1 MDIEFR
7 WLDIGGARPLIP
19 QLRTRWP
26 GDANWPWSAIPQSG
40 IPIVDAAAGR
50 VVTSVYSPTPRHRA
64 H

>member
-7 WLDIGGARPLIP
+7 WLDIGGGRPLIL
-19 QLRTRWP
+19 QLRTRWH
-26 GDANWPWSAIPQSG
+26 ANWPEWSAIPESS

-50 VVTSVYSPTPRHRA
+50 VGTSVYSPTPRHRA